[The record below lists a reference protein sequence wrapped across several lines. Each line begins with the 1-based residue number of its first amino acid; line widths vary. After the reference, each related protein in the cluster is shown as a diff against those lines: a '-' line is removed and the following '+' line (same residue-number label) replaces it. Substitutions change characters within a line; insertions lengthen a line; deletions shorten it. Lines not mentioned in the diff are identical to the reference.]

1 MELLDD
7 ILDTDLSEEASE
19 VGHHLLDT
27 GAAIVGPVAVA
38 GIVLVGLK
46 KILDGFGN

>member
-7 ILDTDLSEEASE
+7 ILDTDWSEEASE
-19 VGHHLLDT
+19 VGHHLLDA

-38 GIVLVGLK
+38 GIVFVGLK
-46 KILDGFGN
+46 KILDGFGD